1 MGWATVIAQGLFG
14 KQRTIPPCDC
24 FRCGNGLLP
33 VSKEKGNSC
42 LYGGGKTQPLYLTG
56 TDAVIYYAVLC
67 CVRAC

>member
-24 FRCGNGLLP
+24 FRCGIGLLP
-33 VSKEKGNSC
+33 VPKGKGNS
-42 LYGGGKTQPLYLTG
+42 LYVGGETEPLYPTG